1 MKIFIYKFVIILIG
15 FFLLFEFTIGSK
27 IKTYERTFM
36 TFFSK
41 SEIESVKTKVRK
53 EMKAAINKD
62 VYLNADDAKLI
73 GQFIK
78 KVQKELDMNES
89 D

>member
-1 MKIFIYKFVIILIG
+1 
-15 FFLLFEFTIGSK
+15 
-27 IKTYERTFM
+27 M